1 MGGLSGSGR
10 IRCRASHVTGAMREP
25 PGRED
30 SSLWHDRILTLFRK
44 GGAGRTRERRGGLD
58 RSGRIRCRGSH
69 VTGAMCEPPGREE
82 SSLWHYG
89 GFTLFRNGG
98 AERTRE
104 KRGGGYDKR

>member
-44 GGAGRTRERRGGLD
+44 GGAGRTRERRGGLYRRGQGHGVAGMTRGAD
-58 RSGRIRCRGSH
+58 NVRNLGGLTHKRLRADQVSGKSRHWGD
-69 VTGAMCEPPGREE
+69 V
-82 SSLWHYG
+82 
-89 GFTLFRNGG
+89 
-98 AERTRE
+98 
-104 KRGGGYDKR
+104 